1 MTQIQRV
8 YTIERTIRG
17 RPAAVRMQVRQ
28 QETRPI
34 LEALRTY
41 LEANY
46 DPDTPRSPWG
56 KAVAYTRTRWEKLIG
71 FVEDGRVEADTNLVE
86 NRIRRIVVGQKN
98 YLFAGSN
105 TAARYAALMYSFFG
119 TCKLHHVNPRKWLT
133 DVLERLPTHPEER
146 LAELLPHRWTPLET
160 NTQAQAA

>member
-28 QETRPI
+28 HKSRPI
-34 LEALRTY
+34 LEALKTF

-46 DPDTPRSPWG
+46 DLDTPRSPWG

-71 FVEDGRVEADTNLVE
+71 FVEDGRPTPIWSRTGSGALSWAGRTTCSPARTPPPDT
-86 NRIRRIVVGQKN
+86 R
-98 YLFAGSN
+98 
-105 TAARYAALMYSFFG
+105 
-119 TCKLHHVNPRKWLT
+119 H
-133 DVLERLPTHPEER
+133 
-146 LAELLPHRWTPLET
+146 
-160 NTQAQAA
+160 